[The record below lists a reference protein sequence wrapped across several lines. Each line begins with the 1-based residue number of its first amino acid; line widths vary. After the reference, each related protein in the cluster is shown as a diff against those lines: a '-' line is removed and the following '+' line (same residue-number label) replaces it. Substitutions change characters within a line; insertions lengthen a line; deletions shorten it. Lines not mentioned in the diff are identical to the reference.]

1 MRARSSGAISDP
13 GSDRGGRAL
22 GMGSPGGLDAREQP
36 SSPRR
41 FRSGCGRHGGASGP
55 SPGEESLNT
64 VSMKTGRS
72 ARTVFRKLA
81 SGGRVRAL
89 PQRLRRAGRATIPIP
104 GTTWVSPPVLHP
116 GRPTLR
122 RSPDPVR
129 PPCLRS
135 ETPLHPLP
143 PPLRIAGRASLP
155 CDGTGR
161 LWGRRD
167 VRRADDGVFS
177 GRAVKSAGWRRGECR
192 QSTDC
197 QHRAAGRSRSVDRRD
212 GHGQQ
217 VARFVADPDG
227 GFRVAQDG
235 QPRGGDQGVTP
246 PPPRLPPPPPRPLRP
261 RRDQTAS
268 SSVPGSGLQAPWG
281 C

>member
-1 MRARSSGAISDP
+1 MAERPGLRPEKRVEYRFDEDRTLRTDGFPEACVGWRSY
-13 GSDRGGRAL
+13 
-22 GMGSPGGLDAREQP
+22 
-36 SSPRR
+36 
-41 FRSGCGRHGGASGP
+41 
-55 SPGEESLNT
+55 
-64 VSMKTGRS
+64 
-72 ARTVFRKLA
+72 
-81 SGGRVRAL
+81 
-89 PQRLRRAGRATIPIP
+89 RLTAAPPAGRLPDEAVP

-135 ETPLHPLP
+135 EIPLHPLP

-161 LWGRRD
+161 LWGRRE

-177 GRAVKSAGWRRGECR
+177 GRAVKSAGWRRGKCR

-197 QHRAAGRSRSVDRRD
+197 EHRAAGRSRSVDRRD

-227 GFRVAQDG
+227 GLRVAQDG
-235 QPRGGDQGVTP
+235 QPRGGDQGVMP